1 MSVICLGV
9 IDSNS
14 PLERYFAYR
23 FGQSEKAG
31 LTMNDGE
38 LADRWDQGDP
48 YENYVGRWSRKIAPL
63 FLSWLKIP
71 ANQRWL
77 DIGCG
82 TGALCEA
89 IGKQCAPSSLIG
101 VEPSSKYLEVASQN
115 LHGSASFHLG
125 SATSLPLADGSVDT
139 VVSGL
144 VLNFVPDPIAAL
156 SEMVRVAVDGATIA
170 AYVWDYAQK
179 MEIIRFFWDSAVELD
194 PEAAKLDEGLRFPL
208 CHPVALTEI
217 FSSVGLHEVEVKSIE
232 IPAQFENF
240 NDFWL
245 PFLGGQ
251 GPAPSYLL
259 SLTEESRIRLRDRIR
274 EHLPISEDGSIVLT
288 ARAWAVRGLVSKQL
302 SQLP

>member
-1 MSVICLGV
+1 M
-9 IDSNS
+9 
-14 PLERYFAYR
+14 E
-23 FGQSEKAG
+23 AG
-31 LTMNDGE
+31 LAMEGRE

-71 ANQRWL
+71 AGQRWL
-77 DIGCG
+77 DIGSG

-89 IGKQCAPSSLIG
+89 IVEQCSPSSLIG
-101 VEPSSKYLEVASQN
+101 VEPSSKYLEAAIQN
-115 LHGSASFHLG
+115 LGGSAAFHLG
-125 SATSLPLADGSVDT
+125 SATSLPLTDGSIDA

-144 VLNFVPDPIAAL
+144 VLNFIPDPVAAL
-156 SEMVRVAVDGATIA
+156 SEMMRVAVVDATIA

-208 CHPVALTEI
+208 CHPKALLEL
-217 FSSVGLHEVEVKSIE
+217 FLSVGLHKVEVESLE
-232 IPAQFENF
+232 IPAQFANF
-240 NDFWL
+240 NDFWN

-259 SLTEESRIRLRDRIR
+259 SLTEESRNQLRDRLK
-274 EHLPISEDGSIVLT
+274 EHLPINEDGSILIT
-288 ARAWAVRGLVSKQL
+288 ARAWAVRGLVSK
-302 SQLP
+302 